1 MYTQTPKPFHS
12 LRPVLA
18 PTSCYGNLHGLN
30 KPPLTINHTRPRQ
43 CHSVPQLKHH
53 IPHTCTSGTTPGLP
67 ASSFLPPAPCFPGSP
82 AKRNEKRKKSNKSD
96 NRGLTSADRNNKA
109 TLLLT
114 IPRCTAKSYTYDLS
128 PRTSMTLQSAG
139 KRPRPFRP
147 GHRCQP
153 SMVQRRR
160 ARRHCALC
168 VSRSHAQGHNPKVQ
182 TSPLSSMDSDLEA
195 FSHNP
200 ADVSFAALPGQTAA
214 NTNYPN
220 ELFLSY

>member
-1 MYTQTPKPFHS
+1 MLTTRDPDNATVCHS
-12 LRPVLA
+12 LNTTFHTLA
-18 PTSCYGNLHGLN
+18 QVA
-30 KPPLTINHTRPRQ
+30 PPQ
-43 CHSVPQLKHH
+43 GFQ
-53 IPHTCTSGTTPGLP
+53 LP
-67 ASSFLPPAPCFPGSP
+67 ASCPPAPYFPGSP

-168 VSRSHAQGHNPKVQ
+168 VSRSHAQGHNPKV
-182 TSPLSSMDSDLEA
+182 
-195 FSHNP
+195 
-200 ADVSFAALPGQTAA
+200 
-214 NTNYPN
+214 
-220 ELFLSY
+220 